1 MADSFENLVK
11 LGGTVIGAG
20 LLITLTDKFVGFP
33 EKKKSLLEL
42 L

>member
-11 LGGTVIGAG
+11 LGEVVIGAG
-20 LLITLTDKFVGFP
+20 LLITLTDKLIEFP
-33 EKKKSLLEL
+33 KAKSLTEL